1 LCEKAFTVEAP
12 VKKIRNPNIEFRN
25 KGNQITP
32 NLEKIQNLQ
41 SESELFG
48 NLRFRPFEFVSNFGF
63 RASALFLSVL
73 GASAVQSPSPVFK
86 GSLKDL
92 SY

>member
-1 LCEKAFTVEAP
+1 MECPFLIVNPGFCERAFTTEAP
-12 VKKIRNPNIEFRN
+12 VKKIRKPNIEIGN
-25 KGNQITP
+25 KGSQITP

-63 RASALFLSVL
+63 RASALFLGVFRAL
-73 GASAVQSPSPVFK
+73 AV
-86 GSLKDL
+86 
-92 SY
+92 